1 MAGQDPSKRAPADT
15 PAANA
20 ALDSAYR
27 QHGGWLLDFLRR
39 RFGRDAAEDLAQET
53 YVRLAR
59 SHSDPRSPKALLAV
73 TALNAARDQARR
85 RAVRPRLVQA
95 DALPDPSAPS
105 TQVEN
110 VLLKQVVMSLPRNL
124 RAVFLLSRFGGM
136 TNDEVAQHCGVSV
149 KTVEA
154 RITRALKICALRL
167 RD

>member
-1 MAGQDPSKRAPADT
+1 MAGPDPSERAPADI
-15 PAANA
+15 PAGQA

-27 QHGGWLLDFLRR
+27 QYGGWLLDFLRR
-39 RFGRDAAEDLAQET
+39 RFGREAAEDLAQET

-59 SHSDPRSPKALLAV
+59 SHPDPRSPKALLAV

-85 RAVRPRLVQA
+85 RAARPTLVQA
-95 DALPDPSAPS
+95 ENLPDPGAPAG
-105 TQVEN
+105 QMEG

-136 TNDEVAQHCGVSV
+136 TNDEIAQHCGVSV